1 MPRGEGLTLSRQT
14 ALGLF
19 FLQRYRFLTIKQ
31 FARISGLKHAS
42 ASDQLRSL
50 ERAGFLGHF
59 GNTGHPGYGKTP
71 KAYFLT
77 RRGWELLKRESGIP
91 EELIGSHKEVHVE
104 ARWSPQMYHRLAT
117 VDLLLSAE
125 IAVRQRPA
133 LSMIQTFLEYKRIR
147 RGTQI
152 MRETTD
158 FVATPEVAANRI
170 IPDGAF
176 IIENIDTQKRA
187 LFFVEMDMASARI
200 VSDILKDHRHTL
212 YHKINQYDRYL
223 QSLRYQRTYAE
234 WGHFSFFTL
243 LFITIG
249 QTRLE
254 NIRQKLGGLPQEF
267 ANYYRFT
274 EYEQALGDFL
284 SPIWKSRNANDTR
297 LYSLVRET

>member
-1 MPRGEGLTLSRQT
+1 MPFTLSRQM
-14 ALGLF
+14 AVGLYYV
-19 FLQRYRFLTIKQ
+19 QRYRFLTIKQ
-31 FARISGLKHAS
+31 FARIARLKHAS

-50 ERAGFLGHF
+50 ELGGLLGHF

-77 RRGWELLKRESGIP
+77 RKGWELLRRESGIP
-91 EELIGSHKEVHVE
+91 EELIGAHKEIHVE
-104 ARWSPQMYHRLAT
+104 ARWSPQMYHRLHT

-147 RGTQI
+147 KGTQI

-158 FVATPEVAANRI
+158 FVASPEVAANRI

-176 IIENIDTQKRA
+176 IIENIESRKRA
-187 LFFVEMDMASARI
+187 LFFVEMDMASERI

-223 QSLRYQRTYAE
+223 QSFRYQHTYAE
-234 WGHFSFFTL
+234 WGQFGFFTL
-243 LFITIG
+243 LFVTVG

-254 NIRQKLGGLPQEF
+254 NIRQTLSGLPSEF

-274 EYEQALGDFL
+274 EYDQALGDFFA
-284 SPIWKSRNANDTR
+284 PIWKSRNAGDNR
-297 LYSLVRET
+297 LYGLVRETHNG